1 MCRRRLRGF
10 YYRRSDWSVHSV
22 LRDEA
27 ELNLFSD
34 RYRSRDVKGFFRANF
49 PVMLLTPTC
58 GDDTDDTGGDR
69 ESDFFFLKTVASR
82 VNISLLQSDRFRGC

>member
-1 MCRRRLRGF
+1 MYKYVRYSQLKWQKFQKMLWNNYVYVGANCF
-10 YYRRSDWSVHSV
+10 DFYRRSDWSVHSV

-34 RYRSRDVKGFFRANF
+34 RYRSRDVRGFFRAIF

-58 GDDTDDTGGDR
+58 GDDTDDTGGD
-69 ESDFFFLKTVASR
+69 
-82 VNISLLQSDRFRGC
+82 